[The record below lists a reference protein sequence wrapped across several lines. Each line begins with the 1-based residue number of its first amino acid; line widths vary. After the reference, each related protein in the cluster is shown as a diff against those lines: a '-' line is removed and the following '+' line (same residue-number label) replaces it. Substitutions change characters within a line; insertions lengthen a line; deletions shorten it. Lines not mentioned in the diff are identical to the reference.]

1 MSARL
6 FASVLRVQMLHVS
19 TDTRGQYSVPPI
31 HVQSL
36 DKVQKENENTITEMA
51 KDPALVLK
59 SMLELETLHFNM
71 SPLILFSQ
79 RVSLIILTT
88 ME

>member
-1 MSARL
+1 
-6 FASVLRVQMLHVS
+6 
-19 TDTRGQYSVPPI
+19 
-31 HVQSL
+31 VQSL
-36 DKVQKENENTITEMA
+36 DKVQKKNENTITEMA